1 MNLSP
6 KLKCGV
12 LVFNLI
18 IQNRFINQEINE
30 KVTRLKDIIE
40 KDKTDIVEWIFT
52 ETSELST

>member
-40 KDKTDIVEWIFT
+40 KDKTDIVDWIFT